1 MNNNFLFVISAILV
15 ASIGMTT
22 MVFAEETQESIIIN
36 VDKSTYLK
44 NETVEITGQV
54 KAVYTGMPVTIIVKS
69 PSGNLV
75 AVDQITIDENKKFS
89 TTITIGGMIKT
100 NGSYTIFAMY
110 SQNTAT
116 ISFDVLGYTAD
127 AIESSIHLEGAL
139 NPITYKI
146 TGGEIINITP
156 NVDKLSLIVTL
167 DAFENGSVTLEIPKT
182 VLDSVKDDKDATVLI
197 LIDGAQTT
205 FEETI
210 TSIDRTIT
218 ISFPEGAKRIEIIGS
233 FVIPEFGT
241 IAAMILAVA
250 IISIIAVSSKSRL
263 NIMPR
268 Y

>member
-1 MNNNFLFVISAILV
+1 
-15 ASIGMTT
+15 
-22 MVFAEETQESIIIN
+22 MVFAEEIQEPITVNI
-36 VDKSTYLK
+36 DKSTYLE

-69 PSGNLV
+69 PLGNLV

-89 TTITIGGMIKT
+89 TIITIGGMIKT
-100 NGSYTIFAMY
+100 NGSYTISAMY
-110 SQNTAT
+110 SQDTVT
-116 ISFDVLGYTAD
+116 TSFEVLGYSPD
-127 AIESSIHLEGAL
+127 VIEDSIQIEGSF
-139 NPITYKI
+139 NPITYEI
-146 TGGEIINITP
+146 TGGKLVDIKP
-156 NVDKLSLIVTL
+156 NVQGLSLIVTV
-167 DAFENGSVTLEIPKT
+167 DAFDNGSVTLHIPKT
-182 VLDSVKDDKDATVLI
+182 VLDSVKDEKDHELLI
-197 LIDGAQTT
+197 LIDGEQTS

-218 ISFPEGAKRIEIIGS
+218 ISFPEGTSQIEIIGT

>member
-1 MNNNFLFVISAILV
+1 MNNNFLFVLTALLV
-15 ASIGMTT
+15 ASISMTT
-22 MVFAEETQESIIIN
+22 MVFAEEIQEPITVNI
-36 VDKSTYLK
+36 DKSTYLE

-69 PSGNLV
+69 PLGNLV

-89 TTITIGGMIKT
+89 TIITIGGMIKT
-100 NGSYTIFAMY
+100 NGSYTISAMY
-110 SQNTAT
+110 SQDTVT
-116 ISFDVLGYTAD
+116 TSFEVLGYSPD
-127 AIESSIHLEGAL
+127 VIEDSIQIEGSF
-139 NPITYKI
+139 NPITYEI
-146 TGGEIINITP
+146 TGGKLVDIKP
-156 NVDKLSLIVTL
+156 NVQGLSLIVTV
-167 DAFENGSVTLEIPKT
+167 DAFDNGSVTLHIPKT
-182 VLDSVKDDKDATVLI
+182 VLDSVKDEKDHELLI
-197 LIDGAQTT
+197 LIDGEQTS

-218 ISFPEGAKRIEIIGS
+218 ISFPEGTSQIEIIGT